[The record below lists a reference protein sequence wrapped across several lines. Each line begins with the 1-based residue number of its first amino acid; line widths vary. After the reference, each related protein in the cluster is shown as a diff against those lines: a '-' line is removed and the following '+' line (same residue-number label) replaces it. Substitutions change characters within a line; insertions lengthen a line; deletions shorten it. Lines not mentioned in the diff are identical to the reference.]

1 MTHFLMATVFTL
13 FGAGCVMLVL
23 FGLPGGWLM
32 LGTAVAVELLDHHV
46 QGVPHVTFGW
56 GWLMAVGVVL
66 AMGEFAEFVGGA
78 AGAKAGG
85 ASARGVFGALV
96 GGFIGAVVG
105 TLVFAVPLVS
115 TLAGALIGAGVGAAV
130 GELTRPG
137 MTVRRS
143 IKPIAGAVVGRL
155 LGTMLKLPFAIIAWL
170 ALSVL
175 AYLR

>member
-13 FGAGCVMLVL
+13 FGAGCVLLVL
-23 FGLPGGWLM
+23 VGLPGGWLM

-78 AGAKAGG
+78 AGARAGG

-105 TLVFAVPLVS
+105 TLVFAGPLVS
-115 TLAGALIGAGVGAAV
+115 TLAGARIGAGVGAAV

>member
-1 MTHFLMATVFTL
+1 
-13 FGAGCVMLVL
+13 
-23 FGLPGGWLM
+23 M

>member
-1 MTHFLMATVFTL
+1 MTHFFMATLFTL
-13 FGAGCVMLVL
+13 LGAGCVMLVL
-23 FGLPGGWLM
+23 VGLPGGWLL

-46 QGVPHVTFGW
+46 SGVPQVTFGW
-56 GWLMAVGVVL
+56 GWLMAVGVIL
-66 AMGEFAEFVGGA
+66 ALGEFAEFVGGA

-85 ASARGVFGALV
+85 ASPRGVFGALV

-105 TLVFAVPLVS
+105 TLVFPIPLLS

-155 LGTMLKLPFAIIAWL
+155 VGTMLKLPFTILAWL

-175 AYLR
+175 AYKR